1 MIARSGRRTLVLPAA
16 IAMAIAMVP
25 AAAFAQAAPT
35 YAQLLH
41 NAENAP
47 QLAEAA
53 ADVARAQGLAEQARA
68 RPNPSISLLTE
79 NIIGTSPYSGLG
91 RAETTVQ
98 YNHPIELGGKRK
110 ARIAAGE
117 AGVSA
122 AEARSRDTRIAFA
135 YELARAYAAAEIAER
150 RVGLAEDEL
159 EEAGAVLDA
168 TRLLVGAGREA
179 NLRSIQAESAA
190 QVAKAEREVARANRI
205 AAYAR
210 LSAMAGADTLYASL
224 PESLLDKAREGF
236 TFGTLDP
243 TSSPAYRAAEA
254 EVHAAR
260 LRAVSERKRARPDIT
275 GTFGVRRLETD
286 RAEALVAG
294 VSLPLNLFDRN
305 KGNIAAADAEVR
317 AAEARLALLRND
329 LLGAGRAAN
338 SQIAAAEARLAAAGE
353 AQETAQETYRLARIA
368 YDSGK
373 SPLVEL
379 LNARHGLGEA
389 RAIVVDAEAARFDLI
404 AQLARLQGRTVTGD
418 MIQ

>member
-16 IAMAIAMVP
+16 IAMAVAMVP

-35 YAQLLH
+35 YAQLIR

-53 ADVARAQGLAEQARA
+53 ANVARAQGLAEQARA

-79 NIIGTSPYSGLG
+79 NIIGTAPYSGLG

-210 LSAMAGADTLYASL
+210 LSAMAGSDTPYASL

-243 TSSPAYRAAEA
+243 ASSPAYRAAEA
-254 EVHAAR
+254 EVNAAR

-275 GTFGVRRLETD
+275 GTFGVRRLEAD

-338 SQIAAAEARLAAAGE
+338 SQIAAADARLSAARE
-353 AQETAQETYRLARIA
+353 ALETAQETYRLARIA

-418 MIQ
+418 TIQ